1 MADVV
6 GRSRGDAEAMTTPTP
21 AADQPGSLLARARSL
36 RIQSQQVHPVL
47 AAAYR
52 RRSAELSLQAWLH
65 VVKGTPAPADID
77 DFTTLAA

>member
-1 MADVV
+1 M
-6 GRSRGDAEAMTTPTP
+6 STPT
-21 AADQPGSLLARARSL
+21 AATIDQPTSLLARARSL
-36 RIQSQQVHPVL
+36 RAQSQQVHPLL

-52 RRSAELSLQAWLH
+52 RRSAELSMEAWLR